1 MKKQINYNLL
11 KNKILHK
18 KSTIAVIGLGY
29 VGLPLAISFSYR
41 NFTVIGLDND
51 LSKIISLNKRTS
63 YISSVSS
70 LEVQKSL
77 KKKFIP
83 ESDFNYLDKSDIII
97 VCVPTPIDK
106 NKKPE
111 MKYVN
116 DVVNQISKYNLMN
129 KLIIFECT
137 SYPGTTEEFLN
148 PIINKKGL
156 TVGENVFIGYS
167 SEREDPGNKVYSLIK
182 RNIPKVVSGKTKK
195 CLNLVNELYSSITKN
210 TIPVSNIKTAEFTK
224 LLENIYRSVNI
235 GLINEMRLISEKLGI
250 NIYEAIEA
258 AKSKP
263 FGFQAFYPGPGVG
276 GHCIP
281 VDPYFLTW
289 KVGKIGLQTKF
300 IHLAGKINDSRPQQI
315 TNYIKQYFRKK
326 EKNKLKGLILG
337 LSYKKNSD
345 DIRMSPALKIH
356 DILKKKMNYDMYV
369 HDPCLNIKTKNFLK
383 KINFLNKEQIDSKL
397 LNKINFILILTDHE
411 KIDFK
416 FFQRKTKIIFDTR
429 NVFQKNEYNNV
440 IKI

>member
-51 LSKIISLNKRTS
+51 LSKIISLNKRIS

-97 VCVPTPIDK
+97 ICVPTPIDK

-148 PIINKKGL
+148 PIINKKAL

-167 SEREDPGNKVYSLIK
+167 SEREDPGNKVYSLLK

-356 DILKKKMNYDMYV
+356 DILKKKMNYDMHV
-369 HDPCLNIKTKNFLK
+369 HDPCLNKKTKNFLK

-397 LNKINFILILTDHE
+397 LKKINFILILTDHE

-429 NVFQKNEYNNV
+429 NVFQKNEYKNV

>member
-51 LSKIISLNKRTS
+51 LSKIISLNKRIS

-148 PIINKKGL
+148 PIINKKAL

-167 SEREDPGNKVYSLIK
+167 SEREDPGNKVYSLLK

-356 DILKKKMNYDMYV
+356 DILKKKMNYDMHV
-369 HDPCLNIKTKNFLK
+369 HDPCLNKKTKNFLK

-397 LNKINFILILTDHE
+397 LKKINFILILTDHE

-429 NVFQKNEYNNV
+429 NVFQKNEYKNV